1 MAYGLCR
8 LLTALPREKLMLSP
22 PSSWSGLRPV
32 VIVCLYACGIKTPR
46 FVMAHGK
53 HIMLLFN
60 MGVCWRY
67 KKYLKAGVHLCSVA
81 SSRNEKEMLLLQGLF
96 STGSRYALC
105 TDPDW
110 VATKPKSLRPG
121 SSKLGTPRNVLASSS
136 LWWGR
141 LRFRRVQGE
150 LWHWHPQPAPC
161 CTLQLAKSQL
171 WLFFISP

>member
-22 PSSWSGLRPV
+22 PSSWSGLWPV
-32 VIVCLYACGIKTPR
+32 VIVCLYAWGIKTPR

-53 HIMLLFN
+53 NIMLLFN
-60 MGVCWRY
+60 MGVCWRWQEIF
-67 KKYLKAGVHLCSVA
+67 KDW
-81 SSRNEKEMLLLQGLF
+81 SSFVPRCLIKEKEMLLLPGLF
-96 STGSRYALC
+96 STGSRYALR
-105 TDPDW
+105 TEPDW

-121 SSKLGTPRNVLASSS
+121 SSNLGTPRNVLATSS